1 MKTLEKIILNT
12 WILGLFLFST
22 SILLPLNLRNIP
34 FFFFVIT
41 ACFYLTKSKK
51 IINLR
56 HSKIL
61 ALNSLYFTVM
71 ALSLVQSDNTSES
84 FTNLLSASPLIIAPL
99 MFYSVHSRLVIN
111 FNFITIYLYISFFC
125 STVLFFLLL
134 IIHNY
139 FQGYITET
147 YFLHFPERI
156 NIGFGKYSIHPLYA
170 SISVIIS
177 LIFSVPIFEKA
188 KTRSTKLFVLLSAIF
203 LFAILL
209 LLARKSA
216 ILITGLIFVAHFF
229 KRRNRKHL
237 PYFFIALLTCSAL
250 IYIIDPLWLRFYEL
264 IETIQHSG
272 QTSTGSTYTR
282 LNIFNCSLDAIKN
295 APFFGYG
302 IGDVKEVLT
311 VCFLENNST
320 YYNTH
325 NQFLGAWLSAGFF
338 GTSSL
343 VLIFFQG
350 FISALKH
357 KNIIHFSILSLFFLM
372 ALIENILE
380 RQDGILIFSF
390 FTNFFI
396 FMETSN
402 SSRITTYDIR

>member
-1 MKTLEKIILNT
+1 
-12 WILGLFLFST
+12 
-22 SILLPLNLRNIP
+22 
-34 FFFFVIT
+34 
-41 ACFYLTKSKK
+41 
-51 IINLR
+51 
-56 HSKIL
+56 
-61 ALNSLYFTVM
+61 
-71 ALSLVQSDNTSES
+71 
-84 FTNLLSASPLIIAPL
+84 
-99 MFYSVHSRLVIN
+99 MF
-111 FNFITIYLYISFFC
+111 
-125 STVLFFLLL
+125 L

-302 IGDVKEVLT
+302 VGDVKEVLT

>member
-1 MKTLEKIILNT
+1 MAGYYRGDYKQLDATSTITDDIEVLADDGTYGISGSSTNSGNQIEYINFTYTDFTIGGT
-12 WILGLFLFST
+12 VSALGEDIDFD
-22 SILLPLNLRNIP
+22 
-34 FFFFVIT
+34 IT
-41 ACFYLTKSKK
+41 AYNIHGSTTVTKSKK

-177 LIFSVPIFEKA
+177 LIFSINDMF
-188 KTRSTKLFVLLSAIF
+188 S
-203 LFAILL
+203 
-209 LLARKSA
+209 
-216 ILITGLIFVAHFF
+216 LIVAAF
-229 KRRNRKHL
+229 
-237 PYFFIALLTCSAL
+237 
-250 IYIIDPLWLRFYEL
+250 
-264 IETIQHSG
+264 
-272 QTSTGSTYTR
+272 
-282 LNIFNCSLDAIKN
+282 
-295 APFFGYG
+295 
-302 IGDVKEVLT
+302 
-311 VCFLENNST
+311 
-320 YYNTH
+320 
-325 NQFLGAWLSAGFF
+325 
-338 GTSSL
+338 SS
-343 VLIFFQG
+343 
-350 FISALKH
+350 S
-357 KNIIHFSILSLFFLM
+357 
-372 ALIENILE
+372 
-380 RQDGILIFSF
+380 
-390 FTNFFI
+390 
-396 FMETSN
+396 
-402 SSRITTYDIR
+402 

>member
-237 PYFFIALLTCSAL
+237 PYFFIALLTCSAQSIGEPGTQL
-250 IYIIDPLWLRFYEL
+250 ALGGAIID
-264 IETIQHSG
+264 
-272 QTSTGSTYTR
+272 
-282 LNIFNCSLDAIKN
+282 
-295 APFFGYG
+295 
-302 IGDVKEVLT
+302 
-311 VCFLENNST
+311 
-320 YYNTH
+320 
-325 NQFLGAWLSAGFF
+325 AGVI
-338 GTSSL
+338 TSSNYCTR
-343 VLIFFQG
+343 
-350 FISALKH
+350 FINRFVH
-357 KNIIHFSILSLFFLM
+357 
-372 ALIENILE
+372 
-380 RQDGILIFSF
+380 
-390 FTNFFI
+390 
-396 FMETSN
+396 
-402 SSRITTYDIR
+402 